1 MNAQEDE
8 VLDFDASFFHE
19 WSDVSGTAT
28 DKGVSTKGGMKIG
41 EEVALGGTIWGDL
54 SGAVPYL
61 HYANI
66 TEYSELRF
74 EGTPGAVIRLM
85 CNRLVDEGPIYE
97 IKPKIGDD
105 GKLTVSISDL
115 KFLNGGTACDFVCL
129 QSIKVP
135 GGWQGGTTAATIT
148 SIKIVKPSDP
158 LAIYK
163 TDLKNTINKGK
174 LYNSFGKT
182 TASWNALTDAIS
194 TGEAE
199 LTSGATTAE
208 KLTAAKGAIETAI
221 ANLEL
226 KAGYTNLT
234 SAMFKAHSSFG
245 GDATG
250 NAGCAYDVFK
260 STGMPYGD
268 GNVAQ
273 LNYADLSDYDKLIV
287 IASAGKPR
295 FCMNRL
301 TSDGQ
306 QAATLG
312 ESKMIDINPNNAYTW
327 STEKYQTIEG
337 SVYMI
342 DLKAIVEDYG
352 FAFLHSI
359 KGSNYANVTVT
370 DMLLYKDPSITL
382 TSTAELEGYKTF
394 FSSEFNYQVDD
405 NTTIYK
411 ATAASATSVTL
422 TAVEG
427 KIVPENTPVILKT
440 TNTTDYKITLT
451 PTEEASTA
459 DFTGNLLG
467 YANPEKENVYLLA
480 YITDGGLGFYKYTE
494 TIVLQVYLNAEI
506 SAASKLRLAIVGN
519 DDDTTAISEVASEAN
534 EDGVTYNISGQPV
547 GPDYKGIVIKNGKKY
562 IQK

>member
-1 MNAQEDE
+1 MNAQEEGAELTVDM
-8 VLDFDASFFHE
+8 FKGWNGYGADAS
-19 WSDVSGTAT
+19 STGTAT
-28 DKGVSTKGGMKIG
+28 VDFNIGNDATLGAGAMVCGTSTVDYLIYADLTGSTKLVI
-41 EEVALGGTIWGDL
+41 
-54 SGAVPYL
+54 
-61 HYANI
+61 
-66 TEYSELRF
+66 
-74 EGTPGAVIRLM
+74 EGTAGIQLRVLM
-85 CNRLVDEGPIYE
+85 NRQESNSGPLVELNPT
-97 IKPKIGDD
+97 IGSD
-105 GKLTVSISDL
+105 GKVEVDLTTYAYVHI
-115 KFLNGGTACDFVCL
+115 NA
-129 QSIKVP
+129 IKT
-135 GGWQGGTTAATIT
+135 GWGSPSGKIT
-148 SIKIVKPSDP
+148 SVKFVKPSDP
-158 LAIYK
+158 LALPK
-163 TDLKNTINKGK
+163 EALKNTINNAK